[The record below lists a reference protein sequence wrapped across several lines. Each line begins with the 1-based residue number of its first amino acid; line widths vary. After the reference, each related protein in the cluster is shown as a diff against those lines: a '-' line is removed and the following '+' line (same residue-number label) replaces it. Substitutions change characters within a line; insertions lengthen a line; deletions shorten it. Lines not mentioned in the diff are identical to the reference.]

1 MCINRS
7 RRWHENAIS
16 LRLILTNTLFYLYFF
31 LLLLFY
37 SFVSFAEFFFSSA
50 LRLSLC
56 CTLHTLFCRY
66 HIQYDIKYSGHENR
80 PKNLLL
86 KSVTTNVPSQDLI
99 LGSYFTNSSNSCSN
113 AMTTAVAVK
122 PNAMTTTIA
131 TTASTNV
138 PANVSMDL
146 DQSINVTAIKN
157 MLMATRVPESCV

>member
-1 MCINRS
+1 MFCS
-7 RRWHENAIS
+7 
-16 LRLILTNTLFYLYFF
+16 LFYLSRLFICFYSWMFF
-31 LLLLFY
+31 LFICP
-37 SFVSFAEFFFSSA
+37 SA
-50 LRLSLC
+50 PIV
-56 CTLHTLFCRY
+56 LHIYTLFCRC

-86 KSVTTNVPSQDLI
+86 NSVTTNVASQDLI

-122 PNAMTTTIA
+122 PNVISTTIA
-131 TTASTNV
+131 TTASPNI